1 MKKAQRIDLSNFK
14 YLTNEVYYKTRNINS
29 RYLIYY
35 GGAGSGKSVWIAQ
48 KVIID
53 ILTTKRN
60 YLICRKVA
68 KTSKNS
74 TYAEIK
80 GQINRMGLRSLFK
93 FNESNL
99 FIENKALGNK
109 ILFVGLDDV
118 EKLKSI
124 TFEVG
129 KLTNIWIEE
138 ASEISINDFQQL
150 DLRLRGLCEYK
161 KQIILSFNPVSALS
175 WLKSYFFD
183 RKNRDTKI
191 IKTTYKDNKFLD
203 EDYIKTLLDLKEKD
217 ITFYN
222 IYALGDWGVLGNLV
236 YNNYKIRKLETSPH
250 LYDAIY
256 CGLDF
261 GFNDPACFLKCGWK
275 DGDVYVLDEIYIRE
289 QTTNELIQIISE
301 KFKKNLRITAD
312 SSAPSAIKEFKKQGF
327 LKIKATKKGKDSI
340 RAGIDWLRIRTIYIN
355 ESCQNTINEITQYKY
370 QEDKNGNVLEKP
382 IDLNNHAMDA
392 LRYAVEPL
400 RLQQKIKF
408 LK

>member
-1 MKKAQRIDLSNFK
+1 MKKAQKIDLSNFK

-236 YNNYKIRKLETSPH
+236 YNNYKIRKIETSPH

-261 GFNDPACFLKCGWK
+261 GFNDPACFLMCGWK
-275 DGDVYVLDEIYIRE
+275 DGDIYVLDEIYIRE
-289 QTTNELIQIISE
+289 QTTNELIDIVKE
-301 KFKKNLRITAD
+301 RFPKNLRITAD
-312 SSAPSAIKEFKKQGF
+312 SASPSAIKEFKKQGF